1 MIMNYYVPPFDARF
15 SYNLTCL
22 MTRLDGLLV
31 AMTCCRCCLFKNNA
45 NLCTWN
51 KKNTYTSYIHQP
63 SSSLQKHIWFQLNEK
78 KSYKYLEWNKIQK
91 KKQDIDVYYFQ
102 YQLIHWHVDDKQDA
116 MLMTSSI
123 IWDVCI
129 RFVYHKMF
137 AIFSSF
143 LHSLV

>member
-91 KKQDIDVYYFQ
+91 KTRYWCLLLPIPINTLTRGRQTRRDVNDFIYYMRRL
-102 YQLIHWHVDDKQDA
+102 Y
-116 MLMTSSI
+116 SI
-123 IWDVCI
+123 RVP
-129 RFVYHKMF
+129 
-137 AIFSSF
+137 
-143 LHSLV
+143 